1 MRFLTQD
8 EYWKS
13 WALNISTTQGDA
25 SYTVS
30 DLMEKIVVQDKLRT
44 SGRKSSKE
52 TALFANAGN
61 KKGNSPKKGKKER
74 KCATKGCNAL
84 VRRYKLCWPCFLATK
99 KNSDNDEDAEAIAS
113 VPDKMRA
120 QTRDKQLF
128 KLKRKMAQMSKNKK
142 SGIRQALLTKVTALL
157 ADVMGKPKKK
167 GKNVQIAEEE
177 ANFGESLITEVSAP
191 ANKRNQLSTTVT
203 RLGKLSYAFKQAKA
217 GAAKKRK
224 QNANAARTAENKAE
238 GGATVN
244 PPPKTARNDS
254 QEAFLLAALLSV
266 LQGVK
271 HRRYFEGD

>member
-61 KKGNSPKKGKKER
+61 KKGNSPKKAKKEK
-74 KCATKGCNAL
+74 KCATKGCNTL
-84 VRRYKLCWPCFLATK
+84 VTRFKLCWQCFKATK
-99 KNSDNDEDAEAIAS
+99 KKSDYDADSEAIAS
-113 VPDKMRA
+113 VPEQVRA
-120 QTRDKQLF
+120 QTREKQLSSHR
-128 KLKRKMAQMSKNKK
+128 RKMAQMSKNRK
-142 SGIRQALLTKVTALL
+142 SGSRQALLTEVTAFL

-177 ANFGESLITEVSAP
+177 ANFGESLITEVSALLTS
-191 ANKRNQLSTTVT
+191 AISTT
-203 RLGKLSYAFKQAKA
+203 
-217 GAAKKRK
+217 
-224 QNANAARTAENKAE
+224 
-238 GGATVN
+238 
-244 PPPKTARNDS
+244 
-254 QEAFLLAALLSV
+254 LL
-266 LQGVK
+266 
-271 HRRYFEGD
+271 